1 MIMKKSLDQLE
12 TSSFSSVSSQTRMI
26 AVLCDR
32 SGLALLTSSS
42 TPQVHAQ
49 PLKLFDSLVCLLL
62 FPLHID
68 TRSSS

>member
-1 MIMKKSLDQLE
+1 
-12 TSSFSSVSSQTRMI
+12 
-26 AVLCDR
+26 
-32 SGLALLTSSS
+32 
-42 TPQVHAQ
+42 VHAQ